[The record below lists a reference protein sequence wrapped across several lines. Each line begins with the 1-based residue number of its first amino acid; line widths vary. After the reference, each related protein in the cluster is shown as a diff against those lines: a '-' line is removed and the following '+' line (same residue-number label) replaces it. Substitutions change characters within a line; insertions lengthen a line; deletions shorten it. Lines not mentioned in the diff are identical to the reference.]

1 MNYCDYVIGVTKG
14 RNTPA
19 TSGLK
24 GSSSYETRALNTYQ
38 KVVEKSLISDTIFL
52 AFPPIYDV
60 KMTPDLRP

>member
-1 MNYCDYVIGVTKG
+1 MNCCGSVIDMTTGWKTLATRWLERSVSPQNGVI
-14 RNTPA
+14 
-19 TSGLK
+19 
-24 GSSSYETRALNTYQ
+24 NTYQ

>member
-14 RNTPA
+14 RNTPT

-24 GSSSYETRALNTYQ
+24 GSSSHETRALNTYQ